1 MDGEHKRFVREVARY
16 GLRRSGL
23 RSDESLRISYIFG
36 SDKRTIGALST
47 RRIEKKKRW
56 KKEKKKEQNRK
67 KMETIK
73 TIEGNRARKENKKK
87 KKEEYTE
94 RNRASEKLTADH
106 ADTNED

>member
-56 KKEKKKEQNRK
+56 KKEKKEQNRK

>member
-1 MDGEHKRFVREVARY
+1 MVGEHKRFVRNVARY

-56 KKEKKKEQNRK
+56 KKEKKEQKSQKNGNNENELKEIVH
-67 KMETIK
+67 E
-73 TIEGNRARKENKKK
+73 KEK
-87 KKEEYTE
+87 
-94 RNRASEKLTADH
+94 
-106 ADTNED
+106 

>member
-1 MDGEHKRFVREVARY
+1 MVGEHKRFVREVARY

-56 KKEKKKEQNRK
+56 KKEKKEQNRK

-87 KKEEYTE
+87 KK
-94 RNRASEKLTADH
+94 RNTRKEIEQAK
-106 ADTNED
+106 N

>member
-1 MDGEHKRFVREVARY
+1 MVGEHKRFVREVARY

-56 KKEKKKEQNRK
+56 KKEKKEQNRK

>member
-1 MDGEHKRFVREVARY
+1 MVGEHKRFVRNVARY

-56 KKEKKKEQNRK
+56 KNEKKEQNRK

-73 TIEGNRARKENKKK
+73 TIEGNRARKENNNK

-94 RNRASEKLTADH
+94 RNRTSEKLTADH